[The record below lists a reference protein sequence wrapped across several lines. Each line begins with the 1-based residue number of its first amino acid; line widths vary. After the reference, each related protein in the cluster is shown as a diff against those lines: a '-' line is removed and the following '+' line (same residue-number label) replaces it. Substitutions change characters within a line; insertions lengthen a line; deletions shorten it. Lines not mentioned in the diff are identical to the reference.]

1 MRSSISWWARKA
13 RQLGRHVA
21 ARVRPVERAALA
33 EWLTPAQ
40 LALFDAMP
48 AADRRHGL
56 DVVAALR
63 ASGVDDRAVHLA
75 GLFHDAGKGRSIRL
89 WHRVAWSLGELLGPW
104 VHRLAVR
111 LPGGGD
117 AMARLRDHAERS
129 AELAAAVGCPPR
141 SVALIRGDAAAGGA
155 ASLNALHA
163 ADEAS

>member
-1 MRSSISWWARKA
+1 
-13 RQLGRHVA
+13 
-21 ARVRPVERAALA
+21 VERAALA

-56 DVVAALR
+56 DVVADPRR
-63 ASGVDDRAVHLA
+63 AWTVTRTLPASSTTRQGA
-75 GLFHDAGKGRSIRL
+75 IRL

-104 VHRLAVR
+104 VHGLAAR
-111 LPGGGD
+111 LPGGGE

-129 AELAAAVGCPPR
+129 AELAAAVGCPSR
-141 SVALIRGDAAAGGA
+141 SVALILGDAAAGGE
-155 ASLNALHA
+155 ASLVALHA

>member
-1 MRSSISWWARKA
+1 MASQRSWWARKA

-48 AADRRHGL
+48 PADRRHAL
-56 DVVAALR
+56 DVVTALR
-63 ASGVDDRAVHLA
+63 ASGVADRDVHLA
-75 GLFHDAGKGRSIRL
+75 GLFHDAGKGRSVRL

-104 VHRLAVR
+104 VHRLAAR

-117 AMARLRDHAERS
+117 AMARLRDQPS
-129 AELAAAVGCPPR
+129 AWSWRPR
-141 SVALIRGDAAAGGA
+141 SVARPAPWR
-155 ASLNALHA
+155 
-163 ADEAS
+163 